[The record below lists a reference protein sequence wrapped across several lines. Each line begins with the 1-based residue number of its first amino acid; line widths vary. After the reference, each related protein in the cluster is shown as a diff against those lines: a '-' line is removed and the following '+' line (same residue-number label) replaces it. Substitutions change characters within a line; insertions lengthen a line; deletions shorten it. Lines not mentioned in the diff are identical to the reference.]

1 MRKVALIIQK
11 EQNVPKEELLEFEGL
26 VTEIL
31 PRRPLPRSARQRTS
45 ARCLHRRKNEKESDQ
60 NPGRGSRDGRSITL
74 RFGKGAIDLPPQG
87 RTRRIA
93 EPSAAA
99 SPVSAA
105 MTGSPSN
112 PLQSTP
118 RRRCVWTARV
128 SGGMAHQVERDL
140 VRPPLR

>member
-1 MRKVALIIQK
+1 M
-11 EQNVPKEELLEFEGL
+11 PKEELLQFEGL

-31 PRRPLPRSARQRTS
+31 PDARYRVQLDNGHRR
-45 ARCLHRRKNEKESDQ
+45 LHRRTNEEESDQ

-99 SPVSAA
+99 SPIPAA
-105 MTGSPSN
+105 LTGNGLLMIRTTRQFVTGPGKTTIVCDSSHGAEQIFVGLFPV
-112 PLQSTP
+112 L
-118 RRRCVWTARV
+118 AL
-128 SGGMAHQVERDL
+128 SGRATMSD
-140 VRPPLR
+140 